1 MSVARAVQTRSARY
15 GGLLAVLLLAVA
27 ACRQSSPDAVAP
39 AAEPVAAV
47 QAMAQ
52 RLAEDDLVGY
62 AKLAVPPSQ
71 YQRLQQAWDEGH
83 SQWPLT
89 ELPLG
94 DQLLPMLSALREPD
108 AGPRLQRSFDR
119 QLAGQASAVRQ
130 AAQSMGNFGVQYLQ
144 HQKGYTPS
152 QQAHYVQLV
161 QTLAVWAQG
170 APISDRARA
179 RSTISALVGSAG
191 KVGFGDEEGLRAAGM
206 EGSLQQLAPFI
217 HTLKAVLAS
226 YGLGVDEALRSVQGE
241 LLSVQGDNALVRM
254 TYELAGSTLTLQLP
268 LSRREGHW
276 YRTRTLADTDAL
288 LRQAD
293 AARAAA
299 APAPA
304 AAPDAAGE
312 AATPPPKP

>member
-1 MSVARAVQTRSARY
+1 MSVAVQARSTR
-15 GGLLAVLLLAVA
+15 GWGLAAVLLLAVA
-27 ACRQSSPDAVAP
+27 ACREPAADRAAP

-47 QAMAQ
+47 QAMAR

-62 AKLAVPPSQ
+62 ARLAVPPTQ
-71 YQRLQQAWDEGH
+71 HARLQQAWAEGH

-94 DQLLPMLSALREPD
+94 DQLLPMLAALRAPD
-108 AGPRLQRSFDR
+108 AASGLQRSFDR
-119 QLAGQASAVRQ
+119 QLAGQAGAVRQ
-130 AAQSMGNFGVQYLQ
+130 AAQSMGNFGVQYLR

-152 QQAHYVQLV
+152 QQAHYIQLV
-161 QTLAVWAQG
+161 ETLAGWAQG

-179 RSTISALVGSAG
+179 RSSIAALVAAAG
-191 KVGFGDEEGLRAAGM
+191 KVGFDDEAGLQAAGM
-206 EGSLQQLAPFI
+206 EGSLLQLAPFI
-217 HTLKAVLAS
+217 RTLKAVLAS
-226 YGLGVDEALRSVQGE
+226 YGLGVDEALRSFRGE

-254 TYELAGSTLTLQLP
+254 QYDLGGRVLTLQLP

-276 YRTRTLADTDAL
+276 YLTRTLADTDAL

-299 APAPA
+299 APAPPP
-304 AAPDAAGE
+304 APAVEGE
-312 AATPPPKP
+312 AATPSAKP

>member
-1 MSVARAVQTRSARY
+1 
-15 GGLLAVLLLAVA
+15 
-27 ACRQSSPDAVAP
+27 
-39 AAEPVAAV
+39 
-47 QAMAQ
+47 
-52 RLAEDDLVGY
+52 
-62 AKLAVPPSQ
+62 VPPSQ
-71 YQRLQQAWDEGH
+71 YQRLQQAWADGH

-94 DQLLPMLSALREPD
+94 DQLLPMLAALRRPGASAE
-108 AGPRLQRSFDR
+108 LQRSFDR
-119 QLAGQASAVRQ
+119 QLAGQSGAVRQ
-130 AAQSMGNFGVQYLQ
+130 AAQSMGNFGVQYLR

-152 QQAHYVQLV
+152 QQAHYIALV
-161 QTLAVWAQG
+161 EALSGWAQG

-179 RSTISALVGSAG
+179 RSSIAALVGAATQ
-191 KVGFGDEEGLRAAGM
+191 VGFEDDAGLQAAGM

-226 YGLGVDEALRSVQGE
+226 YGLGVDEALRSIRGE
-241 LLSVQGDNALVRM
+241 VLSLEGDNALVRLQ
-254 TYELAGSTLTLQLP
+254 YDLAGRELTLQLP

-276 YRTRTLADTDAL
+276 YLTRTLADTDAI

-304 AAPDAAGE
+304 EPADAGE
-312 AATPPPKP
+312 EAAMPPPKP